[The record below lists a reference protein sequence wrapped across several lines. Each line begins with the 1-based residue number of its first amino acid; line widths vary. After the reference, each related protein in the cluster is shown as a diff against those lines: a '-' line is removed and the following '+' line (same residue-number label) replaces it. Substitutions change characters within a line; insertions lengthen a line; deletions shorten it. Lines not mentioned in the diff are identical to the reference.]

1 MSEFRSMWL
10 FVMFDDV
17 YLRRSDLVLVGTFR
31 KELQRRAFSMLQFSV
46 YARCY
51 PSEDAASRMRVQIQD
66 FIPKRGKVRL
76 LSVTDH
82 QFGKMDSFFGSQIQD
97 VEQPLD
103 QLLLF

>member
-10 FVMFDDV
+10 FVMFD
-17 YLRRSDLVLVGTFR
+17 LPTSTKSERRRYTSFR

-82 QFGKMDSFFGSQIQD
+82 QFGKMDSFFGSQFQD

>member
-1 MSEFRSMWL
+1 
-10 FVMFDDV
+10 
-17 YLRRSDLVLVGTFR
+17 
-31 KELQRRAFSMLQFSV
+31 MLQWSV

-51 PSEDAASRMRVQIQD
+51 PNEEAARATREQLKGLL
-66 FIPKRGKVRL
+66 PKRGKIRL

-82 QFGKMDSFFGSQIQD
+82 QFGKMESFFGSTPKE

>member
-1 MSEFRSMWL
+1 MWL
-10 FVMFDDV
+10 FVLFDV
-17 YLRRSDLVLVGTFR
+17 PVRTKAERRRYVHFR

-51 PSEDAASRMRVQIQD
+51 PNEEAASSVRLQIRD
-66 FIPKRGKVRL
+66 LIPKHGKVRL

-82 QFGKMDSFFGSQIQD
+82 QFGKMDSFLGSQVQD
-97 VEQPLD
+97 IEQPLD

>member
-1 MSEFRSMWL
+1 MWL
-10 FVMFDDV
+10 FVLFDLPANTRPERRRYV
-17 YLRRSDLVLVGTFR
+17 VFRRELR
-31 KELQRRAFSMLQFSV
+31 RRAFSMLQFSV

-51 PSEDAASRMRVQIQD
+51 PNEEAASRMRVQIRNL
-66 FIPKRGKVRL
+66 IPKRGKVRL

-82 QFGKMDSFFGSQIQD
+82 QFGKMDSFFGSQVRD

>member
-1 MSEFRSMWL
+1 MNALRLMWL
-10 FVMFDDV
+10 FVMFD
-17 YLRRSDLVLVGTFR
+17 LPTTTRSERRRYVAFR
-31 KELQRRAFSMLQFSV
+31 KGLQRRAFSMLQFSV

-51 PSEDAASRMRVQIQD
+51 PNEDAARRMRLQIRD
-66 FIPKRGKVRL
+66 LVPRRGKVRL

-82 QFGKMDSFFGSQIQD
+82 QFGKMDSFFGSQVQD

>member
-1 MSEFRSMWL
+1 VNALRLMWL
-10 FVMFDDV
+10 FVMFDLPV
-17 YLRRSDLVLVGTFR
+17 NTTSERRRYTVFR

-51 PSEDAASRMRVQIQD
+51 PNEEAARGVRAQIRD
-66 FIPKRGKVRL
+66 LIPRRGKVRL

-82 QFGKMDSFFGSQIQD
+82 QFGKMDSFFGSQVQD

>member
-1 MSEFRSMWL
+1 MWL
-10 FVMFDDV
+10 FVLFDV
-17 YLRRSDLVLVGTFR
+17 PTRTQAERRRYTIFR

-51 PSEDAASRMRVQIQD
+51 PNEEAASRVRSQIQNL
-66 FIPKRGKVRL
+66 IPRRGKVRL

-82 QFGKMDSFFGSQIQD
+82 QFGKMDSFLGSQIQD
-97 VEQPLD
+97 MEQPLD

>member
-1 MSEFRSMWL
+1 MWL
-10 FVMFDDV
+10 FVLFDV
-17 YLRRSDLVLVGTFR
+17 PTRTQAERRRYTTFR

-51 PSEDAASRMRVQIQD
+51 PNEEAASRVRLQIRD
-66 FIPKRGKVRL
+66 LIPSRGKVRL

-82 QFGKMDSFFGSQIQD
+82 RFGKMDSFLGSRIQD

>member
-1 MSEFRSMWL
+1 MWL
-10 FVMFDDV
+10 FVLFDV
-17 YLRRSDLVLVGTFR
+17 PTRTQAERRRYATFR

-51 PSEDAASRMRVQIQD
+51 PNEEAASRIRLQIRD
-66 FIPKRGKVRL
+66 LVPTRGRVRL

-82 QFGKMDSFFGSQIQD
+82 QFGKMDSFLGSQIQD

>member
-1 MSEFRSMWL
+1 MWL
-10 FVMFDDV
+10 FVLFD
-17 YLRRSDLVLVGTFR
+17 LPTRTKAERRRYITFR

-51 PSEDAASRMRVQIQD
+51 PNEEAAKRMRLQIRD
-66 FIPKRGKVRL
+66 LIPKHGKVRL

-82 QFGKMDSFFGSQIQD
+82 QFGKMDSFLGSQVRD

>member
-10 FVMFDDV
+10 FVMFD
-17 YLRRSDLVLVGTFR
+17 LPTSTKSERRRYMSFR

-51 PSEDAASRMRVQIQD
+51 PSEDAASRMRVRIQD

>member
-1 MSEFRSMWL
+1 MNALRLMWL
-10 FVMFDDV
+10 FVMFDLPV
-17 YLRRSDLVLVGTFR
+17 VTPTERRRYVAFR

-51 PSEDAASRMRVQIQD
+51 PNEEAASRMRVQLRD
-66 FIPKRGKVRL
+66 MIPRRGRVRL

-82 QFGKMDSFFGSQIQD
+82 QFGKMDSFLGSQVQD

>member
-1 MSEFRSMWL
+1 MNALRLMWL
-10 FVMFDDV
+10 FVMFDV
-17 YLRRSDLVLVGTFR
+17 PTRTQAERRRYTTFR

-51 PSEDAASRMRVQIQD
+51 PNEEAAGRMRTQIRD
-66 FIPKRGKVRL
+66 LIPKRGRVRL

-82 QFGKMDSFFGSQIQD
+82 QFGKMDSFFGSQVQD
-97 VEQPLD
+97 VEQPLN

>member
-1 MSEFRSMWL
+1 MWL
-10 FVMFDDV
+10 FVMFD
-17 YLRRSDLVLVGTFR
+17 LPTKTKSERRKYTVFR
-31 KELQRRAFSMLQFSV
+31 KNLLRRAFSMLQFSV

-51 PSEDAASRMRVQIQD
+51 PNEDAARGMREQLKNLV
-66 FIPKRGKVRL
+66 PKRGKVRF

-82 QFGKMDSFFGSQIQD
+82 QFGKMESFFGNSIQD